1 MIDVVN
7 RCYKFLL
14 ELFLTGGGEGLI
26 DMLEQRDLLARW
38 YDPGRERVIDG
49 WRRIGS
55 AELELRFTSE
65 IDRTCLGAFVR
76 IDALRG
82 APPDRS
88 PNKRSQPLRAQ
99 PLGCMSGDA

>member
-1 MIDVVN
+1 MMIDVVN

-14 ELFLTGGGEGLI
+14 EVFLTGGGEDLI
-26 DMLEQRDLLARW
+26 DMLEQHDLLARW

-55 AELELRFTSE
+55 AELERRFTSE

-76 IDALRG
+76 TDALRRRP
-82 APPDRS
+82 A
-88 PNKRSQPLRAQ
+88 
-99 PLGCMSGDA
+99 